1 MGVGQPLL
9 PLPLWLLVTVAWI
22 MLWLLML
29 LLEQLS
35 VVRVIMP
42 VIGHVRRTIG
52 VIVGGSLLEVD
63 ILCRRVTNCIRMM
76 LVLLH

>member
-9 PLPLWLLVTVAWI
+9 PLPLWLLVTVALI
-22 MLWLLML
+22 MLLLML
-29 LLEQLS
+29 VLEQLP
-35 VVRVIMP
+35 VVGVIMP
-42 VIGHVRRTIG
+42 VIGHVRRPIG